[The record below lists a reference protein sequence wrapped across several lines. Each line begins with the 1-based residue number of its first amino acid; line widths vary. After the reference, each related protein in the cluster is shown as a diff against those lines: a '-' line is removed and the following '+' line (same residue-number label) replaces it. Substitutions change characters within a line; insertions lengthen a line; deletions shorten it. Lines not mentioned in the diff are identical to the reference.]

1 MRTRRF
7 PVCHDALVDDGS
19 IAELR
24 RLQLRAYAPDG
35 DIQGDESALRRL
47 EELEQLRL
55 AAALTPATDAVVA
68 GSAVDASADRDEDPE
83 SPAESASAESLAPAG
98 GHGRRWWAFLWAA
111 SLIVVAAVVGG
122 TALSVAPRAPLAA
135 GAHYVATLAEDP
147 DFSWPRFLGDPQG
160 EATGFRDYLGLTAV
174 MVDGGLWGARADKCL
189 LLLSTE
195 HVQPDTE
202 SYNGQIFSGCGAG
215 AFPATVEMLVA
226 ADAPAPLRQ
235 RFPEGTGIQ
244 FVLDGSRIDVYAD
257 SE

>member
-1 MRTRRF
+1 M
-7 PVCHDALVDDGS
+7 CHDALVDDGS

-47 EELEQLRL
+47 EELEHLRR
-55 AAALTPATDAVVA
+55 AAALTPAEDALD
-68 GSAVDASADRDEDPE
+68 GSPAVDDSADGDEDLEPPAASA
-83 SPAESASAESLAPAG
+83 PAESVAPAR
-98 GHGRRWWAFLWAA
+98 GHGRRWWAVLWAA
-111 SLIVVAAVVGG
+111 SLIVVAVVVGG
-122 TALSVAPRAPLAA
+122 TALSAAPRAPLAA

-147 DFSWPRFLGDPQG
+147 DFTWPEFLGDPQG
-160 EATGFRDYLGLTAV
+160 EATGFRDFLGLTAV

-189 LLLSTE
+189 LLLTTE

-226 ADAPAPLRQ
+226 ADAPAPLLQ
-235 RFPEGTGIQ
+235 RFPEGTALQ